1 MAQSVLQINI
11 EFPGERAM
19 PLWQR
24 MLITLAMMLLTS
36 FAVGQ
41 LWHWM
46 FSNDMPS
53 YLSGVIG
60 GITAVVVWEFMKRVE
75 LR

>member
-1 MAQSVLQINI
+1 
-11 EFPGERAM
+11 M

-24 MLITLAMMLLTS
+24 MLITLATMLLTS
-36 FAVGQ
+36 FVVGL

-46 FSNDMPS
+46 FNTDIPS

>member
-1 MAQSVLQINI
+1 
-11 EFPGERAM
+11 M

-24 MLITLAMMLLTS
+24 MLITLAIMLLTS
-36 FAVGQ
+36 FVVGL

-46 FSNDMPS
+46 FNTDMPS

>member
-1 MAQSVLQINI
+1 
-11 EFPGERAM
+11 M

-36 FAVGQ
+36 FAVGL

-46 FSNDMPS
+46 FSTDMPS

>member
-1 MAQSVLQINI
+1 
-11 EFPGERAM
+11 M

-24 MLITLAMMLLTS
+24 MLITLATMLLTS
-36 FAVGQ
+36 FAVGL
-41 LWHWM
+41 LWRWM
-46 FSNDMPS
+46 FNTDMPS